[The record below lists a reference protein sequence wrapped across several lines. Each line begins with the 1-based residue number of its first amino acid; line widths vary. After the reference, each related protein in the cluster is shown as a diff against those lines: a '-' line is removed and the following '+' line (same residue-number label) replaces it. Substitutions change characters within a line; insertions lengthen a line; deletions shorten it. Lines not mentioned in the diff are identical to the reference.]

1 MWRTI
6 KIGRIFTSVHR
17 YFIDDGN
24 LETGQVT
31 EDVFLIEG
39 IQDDLEKDRKLQLRS
54 PEHSSYLIC
63 LARYCQELVVITEG
77 NVSDG
82 VRVVVQTDVGS
93 QRDSLVLLEQLL
105 SSDPVEVA
113 QVGVCGVPEAAAA
126 VCVPRDQQLV
136 VRGRLPAPL
145 LASTHRPLPAAP
157 A

>member
-6 KIGRIFTSVHR
+6 EIGRIFTSVHR

-31 EDVFLIEG
+31 KDVFLIEG

-54 PEHSSYLIC
+54 PENSSYLIC

-82 VRVVVQTDVGS
+82 VRVVVQTDVGGQS
-93 QRDSLVLLEQLL
+93 CRLVLLEQFLRPE
-105 SSDPVEVA
+105 PVDVLHGG
-113 QVGVCGVPEAAAA
+113 VG
-126 VCVPRDQQLV
+126 
-136 VRGRLPAPL
+136 
-145 LASTHRPLPAAP
+145 
-157 A
+157 

>member
-17 YFIDDGN
+17 DFIDDGN

-39 IQDDLEKDRKLQLRS
+39 IQDDLEEDRKLQLRS
-54 PEHSSYLIC
+54 PESSYLIC

-82 VRVVVQTDVGS
+82 VRVVV
-93 QRDSLVLLEQLL
+93 
-105 SSDPVEVA
+105 
-113 QVGVCGVPEAAAA
+113 
-126 VCVPRDQQLV
+126 
-136 VRGRLPAPL
+136 
-145 LASTHRPLPAAP
+145 
-157 A
+157 